1 MIPETAKDYAAQF
14 QLISGGAEFFRWRQ
28 DELDR
33 FPDRTRDMSPAQRAG
48 AAKDLWDQTE
58 RKFDELVGLQTPDE
72 RTLIVHLERPVPY
85 FLDLCEL
92 AVFYPVYPPLVKRY
106 ETVDP
111 ETGRLQIKTGWT
123 KPGQMVSNGPF
134 KLTLWRYKRDMRM
147 ERNPY
152 WWDTGSLNI
161 DSIAMPSVEDDNAC
175 VLAFESGSVDWVSEI
190 TAPYRAD
197 MLAQKRQF
205 YMEHE
210 SEYNA
215 LVAQGLDPI
224 EIDRRLPRDKRKNI
238 HAFPAFGTYFYN
250 FNCMAKLPDGRDNPF
265 AAAKVRKAFTMAVDK
280 DRIVNQVRRIGERTA
295 AVLIPPGSL
304 AGYTS
309 PAGLKYDPAAARQ
322 LLAEAGYPGGKG
334 FPTVDILF
342 NKDGGHDVI
351 AQAIAKD
358 WQENLGVPV
367 SLAQKE
373 IKVFKADLYD
383 HNFMVCR
390 AGWYGDY
397 PDPQTFLDINRTGDG
412 NNDRGYSNPDYD
424 ALLDKA
430 NNELDPARRLAIL
443 SEAERMIVEDELP
456 LIPIFH
462 YVQVTAF
469 DPDRISGITSHP
481 RQEQNIYMIDVL
493 GDGKGAEK
501 PRSIPPPGRQN

>member
-1 MIPETAKDYAAQF
+1 
-14 QLISGGAEFFRWRQ
+14 
-28 DELDR
+28 
-33 FPDRTRDMSPAQRAG
+33 
-48 AAKDLWDQTE
+48 
-58 RKFDELVGLQTPDE
+58 
-72 RTLIVHLERPVPY
+72 
-85 FLDLCEL
+85 
-92 AVFYPVYPPLVKRY
+92 
-106 ETVDP
+106 
-111 ETGRLQIKTGWT
+111 
-123 KPGQMVSNGPF
+123 
-134 KLTLWRYKRDMRM
+134 
-147 ERNPY
+147 
-152 WWDTGSLNI
+152 
-161 DSIAMPSVEDDNAC
+161 
-175 VLAFESGSVDWVSEI
+175 
-190 TAPYRAD
+190 
-197 MLAQKRQF
+197 
-205 YMEHE
+205 
-210 SEYNA
+210 
-215 LVAQGLDPI
+215 
-224 EIDRRLPRDKRKNI
+224 
-238 HAFPAFGTYFYN
+238 
-250 FNCMAKLPDGRDNPF
+250 
-265 AAAKVRKAFTMAVDK
+265 
-280 DRIVNQVRRIGERTA
+280 VRRIGERTA